1 MSRLCVLQFG
11 YSHRNVTTASN
22 LLVVLMEIVYEK
34 CLSKNE
40 FWVVMLLWTDMTT
53 LLLQEQ
59 TTESYILG

>member
-1 MSRLCVLQFG
+1 
-11 YSHRNVTTASN
+11 
-22 LLVVLMEIVYEK
+22 MEIVYEK